1 MTLQPA
7 IVTWRRFVVLSHAE
21 VLHFLREG
29 TILVRVLG
37 FPVALML
44 VYGVLFGRR
53 TVDVGG
59 ETLPFIYLLTP
70 QMMVL
75 TLMVDGVVANATII
89 AVYRANGFLERIR
102 VGPAPLWQYFVSR
115 MVTHAGVM
123 LVQALVLIVTSAVVF
138 GARYRIAD
146 LLVAVPAIVLTAVM
160 FMAMGLAVAAFV
172 VEEQNVNTVALL
184 VHLSLFIG
192 SGIML
197 PFADFPPWLEGLRT
211 WLPSTIACRL
221 IQAPLL
227 GLGTSGVAA
236 DAAAA
241 AAFFLAALGLASRF
255 FRTA

>member
-1 MTLQPA
+1 
-7 IVTWRRFVVLSHAE
+7 
-21 VLHFLREG
+21 
-29 TILVRVLG
+29 
-37 FPVALML
+37 
-44 VYGVLFGRR
+44 
-53 TVDVGG
+53 
-59 ETLPFIYLLTP
+59 
-70 QMMVL
+70 
-75 TLMVDGVVANATII
+75 
-89 AVYRANGFLERIR
+89 
-102 VGPAPLWQYFVSR
+102 
-115 MVTHAGVM
+115 
-123 LVQALVLIVTSAVVF
+123 
-138 GARYRIAD
+138 
-146 LLVAVPAIVLTAVM
+146 
-160 FMAMGLAVAAFV
+160 
-172 VEEQNVNTVALL
+172 